1 MHLSWVSAWSS
12 SRETHVDPKS
22 VRAQGDGRKI
32 LTAACPLL
40 ARWRSRVHQFNSVI
54 LRRPS
59 QRAMYNSSDQ
69 NLWRICS
76 RTWKSPPSAALRS
89 AVFIQPVS
97 WPTFHGNMTDSSC
110 LCDNISNSVCGN
122 DEPGPV
128 THAARFMVLP
138 WLYSRSG
145 FSSLAATGFEF
156 WSCGWVAEWQADK
169 WLTGSWEDMTA
180 GLLFW
185 NNKACYC
192 NSMNSVFGNGG
203 KTALLISNDQ
213 QCKSH
218 TF

>member
-1 MHLSWVSAWSS
+1 
-12 SRETHVDPKS
+12 
-22 VRAQGDGRKI
+22 
-32 LTAACPLL
+32 
-40 ARWRSRVHQFNSVI
+40 
-54 LRRPS
+54 
-59 QRAMYNSSDQ
+59 MYNSSDQ
-69 NLWRICS
+69 NLWRICL

-156 WSCGWVAEWQADK
+156 WSCGWVAEWQADE
-169 WLTGSWEDMTA
+169 WLAGSWEDMTA
-180 GLLFW
+180 GL
-185 NNKACYC
+185 Y
-192 NSMNSVFGNGG
+192 FGTIKLVTVIASIQCLVMEG
-203 KTALLISNDQ
+203 KLL
-213 QCKSH
+213 CW
-218 TF
+218 